1 MPELADNNSFEQW
14 LAEGSKDANQRAL
27 EKARHMLD
35 HYELPPMDPSLD
47 EALLA
52 FIAEREATLPDSM
65 E

>member
-1 MPELADNNSFEQW
+1 
-14 LAEGSKDANQRAL
+14 
-27 EKARHMLD
+27 
-35 HYELPPMDPSLD
+35 MDPSVD